1 MRIAFIS
8 DPLPSFKIHKDS
20 THAMMVEAAR
30 RGHELSF
37 MMQEGLL
44 WKAGLAAGKAE
55 VA

>member
-1 MRIAFIS
+1 
-8 DPLPSFKIHKDS
+8 
-20 THAMMVEAAR
+20 MVEAAR

-37 MMQEGLL
+37 MMQEGLM